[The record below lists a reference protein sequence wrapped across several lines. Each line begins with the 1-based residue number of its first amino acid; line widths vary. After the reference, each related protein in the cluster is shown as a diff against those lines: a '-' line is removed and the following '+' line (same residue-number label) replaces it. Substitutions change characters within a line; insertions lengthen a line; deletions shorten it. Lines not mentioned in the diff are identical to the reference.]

1 MVAIIDYQQAFDT
14 HQGLLATLPGEAQV
28 TAWASAVLSHL
39 NIGDKELTVRF
50 VNDDES
56 QQLNNDYR
64 GKNKPTNVLSF
75 PFECPPEVPLDLLGD
90 LVICVPVIAREAEEQ
105 QKPIAHHYAHMIVHG
120 TLHLLGY
127 DHIEDAEAEEM
138 EGLEIAILAKLAI
151 DDPYQDD

>member
-1 MVAIIDYQQAFDT
+1 MCC
-14 HQGLLATLPGEAQV
+14 H
-28 TAWASAVLSHL
+28 SRL
-39 NIGDKELTVRF
+39 NV
-50 VNDDES
+50 
-56 QQLNNDYR
+56 
-64 GKNKPTNVLSF
+64 
-75 PFECPPEVPLDLLGD
+75 PEVPLDLLGD